1 MLNADPRKVLSVQT
15 NSEKQAGTESRWHP
29 GDSLITARNALIIAG
44 ILVALMVAGS
54 LWDYPVSQALYN
66 PTNVVGIFGAA
77 YGELP
82 LGMALLASGTLL
94 FTYRNTE
101 RKAVGIGQAI
111 GGGLL
116 YVLGAGSIIYLPTRY
131 LAWPIIIVLIIGV
144 AIVVAT
150 TLGILK
156 VTDNTDRKVV
166 VRVALILFIVPLVEL
181 ILVNIVKIG
190 WERPRMRFLAE
201 TDAVG
206 FHSWWDPGT
215 PEKAGLVESGIASEE
230 FKSFPSGHTANAANL
245 ILLTVLVPLR
255 TNLEKYSGLFLW
267 IGAVWG
273 IFIGFTRI
281 IAGAHFITDTMV
293 GFSITFIVILVAY
306 RIAFPPVP
314 TRSPGFT
321 SGTETVNHQVRKD
334 DAE

>member
-1 MLNADPRKVLSVQT
+1 MQGSNTPTTGR
-15 NSEKQAGTESRWHP
+15 QANWRP
-29 GDSLITARNALIIAG
+29 GVPLITSRNAFILAG
-44 ILVALMVAGS
+44 VLVALMVAGS
-54 LWDYPVSQALYN
+54 LWDYPVSLELYN

-77 YGELP
+77 FGELP
-82 LGMALLASGTLL
+82 LGMALLTSGTLL
-94 FTYRNTE
+94 IVYRNRE
-101 RKAVGIGQAI
+101 RKAAGIGQAV
-111 GGGLL
+111 GGCLL

-131 LAWPIIIVLIIGV
+131 LAWPIIIVLIIGA

-281 IAGAHFITDTMV
+281 IAGAHFITDTVV
-293 GFSITFIVILVAY
+293 GFTITFIVILIAY
-306 RIAFPPVP
+306 RIAFPPASSNP
-314 TRSPGFT
+314 PDLAAGEATT
-321 SGTETVNHQVRKD
+321 KHQVRKD
-334 DAE
+334 DAK